1 MSNGF
6 DSDWM
11 PSGYRDVKVN
21 AVVSNHLC
29 EIQLQL
35 RDFFSLKAG
44 QHEVYEWARTLK
56 VTAEMTPELL
66 LENMS
71 RDILAEMI
79 AVAGQNWYGTEHI
92 LPELHLS
99 AGHFRQ
105 AQEILDEVTRST
117 T

>member
-1 MSNGF
+1 
-6 DSDWM
+6 M

-44 QHEVYEWARTLK
+44 QHEVYQWARALK
-56 VTAEMTPELL
+56 VTTEMTPDFL
-66 LENMS
+66 LEKMS
-71 RDILAEMI
+71 GDIKTEMI
-79 AVAGQNWYGTEHI
+79 ALARNDWCETAHI
-92 LPELHLS
+92 LPDLHLS

-105 AQEILDEVTRST
+105 AQEILNEVTGLT
-117 T
+117 GWG